1 MTEIRQLTDAIK
13 EHRSNAAAAAARRRE
28 LILEL
33 TRENVSDVAIAEAAG
48 ITRQA
53 VQSIRTGKRY
63 NPHGRRR
70 K

>member
-1 MTEIRQLTDAIK
+1 MARIEHLTRVIQERRAQAK
-13 EHRSNAAAAAARRRE
+13 EAAEERRA

-33 TRENVSDVAIAEAAG
+33 CNEKVSDVDIAQAAG

-63 NPHGRRR
+63 NPHGRR